1 MAKVRGEVMVE
12 EYGGAYGLR
21 FVINRCGLLTGPWQM
36 GTSEQGVIGLWVAA
50 HHFKQPLHYF
60 GFGGAGKQVRDF
72 LHVDDLC
79 DLVLDQIRN
88 IDSYHGN
95 VYNVG
100 GGRERSLSLLQTT
113 EFAERLTRNRIPMPA
128 ALENRRRDA

>member
-1 MAKVRGEVMVE
+1 
-12 EYGGAYGLR
+12 
-21 FVINRCGLLTGPWQM
+21 
-36 GTSEQGVIGLWVAA
+36 
-50 HHFKQPLHYF
+50 
-60 GFGGAGKQVRDF
+60 VRDF

-100 GGRERSLSLLQTT
+100 GGRERSLSLLETT
-113 EFAERLTRNRIPMPA
+113 ELAERITGNRIPMSA
-128 ALENRRRDA
+128 ALENRRADVRIYLTDNGRVSKVNGWVPKRDAYTTLNDIHCWIKAEEDELRPVLNVGGTV